1 MRIRRRRVAGLFAAL
16 LLLPVPAFA
25 IQKSVARASR
35 HVKINQ
41 TAGGNSFEVIQHE
54 IPERRTYNAY
64 VRVIRSQYRN
74 ADSTAKKTAEKYLK
88 NLLAELR
95 AHWKLEVRAGVVS
108 PFDFPAL

>member
-25 IQKSVARASR
+25 IQKSVARASG

-41 TAGGNSFEVIQHE
+41 TGGNNATEVILHE
-54 IPERRTYNAY
+54 SQERRTYNAY
-64 VRVIRSQYRN
+64 SRALRRQFRS
-74 ADSTAKKTAEKYLK
+74 ADSVVRKSTDRYLK

-95 AHWKLEVRAGVVS
+95 AHWKVEVRSGVVS